1 MPGTDPFVLTIVV
14 VFGVALEIVGVTMV
28 VVSFCDGRVVTES
41 TLLEV
46 GETVVME
53 VETEAEEVPGAAVP
67 SVELDVDKDVEVEE
81 ELTIFV
87 SACSHGVPSVHD
99 RAHLLCH
106 TGGPRSRL
114 PTEQHTTTSDF
125 AWLLWSAHETS
136 DSTDGS
142 RQRKSEEGKAVQAR
156 RRRLFERAL
165 RITPLQRSTRVHGS
179 SWVVH
184 EQGCTNQYH
193 SRWG

>member
-1 MPGTDPFVLTIVV
+1 MPGIDPFVLTIVV

-53 VETEAEEVPGAAVP
+53 MEIEAEEVPGAAVP

-106 TGGPRSRL
+106 IGGPRSRL
-114 PTEQHTTTSDF
+114 PTEQHTATSDF

-136 DSTDGS
+136 DYGSTNEGATTCLPTGQDCGS
-142 RQRKSEEGKAVQAR
+142 RK
-156 RRRLFERAL
+156 RAKL
-165 RITPLQRSTRVHGS
+165 CRPGDDDYLNALY
-179 SWVVH
+179 
-184 EQGCTNQYH
+184 E
-193 SRWG
+193 